1 MAEAPAAPALIGVEI
16 DGRTVEVAPGSLVWD
31 ACEKAGVFVPVY
43 CAHKKLEPVAVCRMC
58 LVEVEGMP
66 KLQPACATRVSAGM
80 VVRTATDQVRK
91 FRDGNLEFLLLN
103 HPLDCPVCDRGGEC
117 DLQDFTQRYGPG
129 RSRASI
135 TEKVHFEKAIP
146 LSDKIYLD
154 QERCILCWRCV
165 RYYEEITG
173 EREIVL
179 QERGVHTV
187 VDTFERRPLQSKFQG
202 NLPEICPV
210 GALTHAKYRFRARP
224 WDLRRTSSVCSH
236 CSYGCNIFV
245 DAREDQIARYASND
259 NPEVDDSWLCDRG
272 RYAFSEHN
280 RGDRVVNP
288 EARVG
293 GVRQAVAYK
302 DAIERACGGLLRIR
316 GEFGPSAIGVVGSSR
331 LTNEE
336 AFALQWMAREVI
348 GTPNLDHRL
357 SRLERIT
364 PDDFEVGIAE
374 IEECDAVV
382 VLGPTPE
389 AAAPV
394 LTLRLFKAENKRG
407 RQILRVPV
415 GVAAA
420 RLLQD
425 LPPEATVA
433 IVAHESDA
441 SAARELRR
449 KLSAPKRLVQILTI
463 VDEVNSR
470 GCQDL
475 GLLPNWLPGYRPAL
489 NPGLETLAMLKAA
502 VDGTVR
508 ALVLVD
514 PSPDLEGRALFAD
527 ALASVELAIVV
538 AARPGVSTRGATVV
552 LPGRTLVEKAG
563 TVTNTE
569 GRVQRVRSAVEPKF
583 AFPPDLRVIAD
594 LAAGLGGDLGVQPLA
609 GPVFTKIA
617 EAVPAYRGTQGG
629 LRAKWSLLP

>member
-1 MAEAPAAPALIGVEI
+1 M
-16 DGRTVEVAPGSLVWD
+16 
-31 ACEKAGVFVPVY
+31 
-43 CAHKKLEPVAVCRMC
+43 
-58 LVEVEGMP
+58 
-66 KLQPACATRVSAGM
+66 
-80 VVRTATDQVRK
+80 
-91 FRDGNLEFLLLN
+91 
-103 HPLDCPVCDRGGEC
+103 
-117 DLQDFTQRYGPG
+117 
-129 RSRASI
+129 
-135 TEKVHFEKAIP
+135 
-146 LSDKIYLD
+146 
-154 QERCILCWRCV
+154 
-165 RYYEEITG
+165 
-173 EREIVL
+173 
-179 QERGVHTV
+179 
-187 VDTFERRPLQSKFQG
+187 
-202 NLPEICPV
+202 
-210 GALTHAKYRFRARP
+210 
-224 WDLRRTSSVCSH
+224 
-236 CSYGCNIFV
+236 
-245 DAREDQIARYASND
+245 
-259 NPEVDDSWLCDRG
+259 
-272 RYAFSEHN
+272 
-280 RGDRVVNP
+280 
-288 EARVG
+288 
-293 GVRQAVAYK
+293 
-302 DAIERACGGLLRIR
+302 
-316 GEFGPSAIGVVGSSR
+316 GSSR

-420 RLLQD
+420 RLSQD
-425 LPPEATVA
+425 LPSEATVA

-449 KLSAPKRLVQILTI
+449 KLSAPKRLVRVLTI

-489 NPGLETLAMLKAA
+489 NPGLDTLAMLQAA
-502 VDGTVR
+502 VDGAVR

-514 PSPDLEGRALFAD
+514 PSPDLEGEPLFAD

-538 AARPGVSTRGATVV
+538 AARPGASTRGATVV

-583 AFPPDLRVIAD
+583 AFPPICGSLRIWPRDSGVI
-594 LAAGLGGDLGVQPLA
+594 
-609 GPVFTKIA
+609 
-617 EAVPAYRGTQGG
+617 
-629 LRAKWSLLP
+629 